1 MGGTPKIT
9 IVGAGLM
16 GHGIAQIFAAAGF
29 PVSIHDPNA
38 KVLAAV
44 PVRVEAIMQAL
55 GIDVALAANI
65 VLNETLEEAV
75 EGAALVI
82 EAAPEKLELKQMI
95 FSELDRLTGPQ
106 TILASNTSVIPITD
120 IAAKAGNRSRI
131 LGTHFWNP
139 PHFVPLVEVIQTAM
153 TDPAHIVWTLDLMTE
168 AGMSAVH
175 VKKDVAGFIGNRL
188 QHALKREAIALVAD
202 GVCDAATL
210 DKVVREGF
218 GARLGVLGPL
228 EQSDMIGLQLTLDCH
243 EVLLPHLDNTPHA
256 HPFLREK
263 IAKGETG
270 MEAGAGFRKWTVKE
284 ADEVRKRFQDYMAAS
299 ARKRRNETENTHQN
313 ARLVAR

>member
-1 MGGTPKIT
+1 MDNKPKIA

-16 GHGIAQIFAAAGF
+16 GHGIAQIFAAEGH
-29 PVSIHDPNA
+29 PVAIHDPSGQ
-38 KVLAAV
+38 VLAAV
-44 PVRVEAIMQAL
+44 PQRVEAIMRAL
-55 GIDVALAANI
+55 DIDVSLASGI
-65 VLNETLEEAV
+65 VLHDHLANAV

-82 EAAPEKLELKQMI
+82 EAAPEKLALKQSI
-95 FSELDRLTGPQ
+95 FEELDRLAGPE

-120 IAAKAGNRSRI
+120 IAAKATNKARI

-139 PHFVPLVEVIQTAM
+139 PHYVPLVEVIQTAD
-153 TDPAHIVWTLDLMTE
+153 TDPAHIDWTLDMMTSV
-168 AGMSAVH
+168 GMSAVH

-243 EVLLPHLDNTPHA
+243 EVLLPHLDNTPGA

-270 MEAGAGFRKWTVKE
+270 MAAGKGFRAWTEEE
-284 ADEVRKRFQDYMAAS
+284 ADEVRHRFQDYMAAC
-299 ARKRRNETENTHQN
+299 ARKRRDEKSNACQN
-313 ARLVAR
+313 ARASAR

>member
-1 MGGTPKIT
+1 MTRQRIA

-16 GHGIAQIFAAAGF
+16 GHGIAQIFAASGHN
-29 PVSIHDPNA
+29 VSIHDPSETALN
-38 KVLAAV
+38 AV
-44 PVRVEAIMQAL
+44 PERVEAIMRAL
-55 GIDVALAANI
+55 EIDVSLAGNIALKHS
-65 VLNETLEEAV
+65 LEAV
-75 EGAALVI
+75 VEDAVLVI
-82 EAAPEKLELKQMI
+82 EAAPEKLAIKQGI
-95 FSELDRLTGPQ
+95 FFELDRLTGPDV
-106 TILASNTSVIPITD
+106 ILASNTSVIPIGD
-120 IAAKAGNRSRI
+120 IAARATNRARI

-139 PHFVPLVEVIQTAM
+139 PHFVPLVEVIQTAE
-153 TDPAHIVWTLDLMTE
+153 TDPRHVEWTLQLMTGV
-168 AGMSAVH
+168 GMSAVH
-175 VKKDVAGFIGNRL
+175 VRKDVAGCIGNRL

-263 IAKGETG
+263 IARGETG
-270 MEAGAGFRKWTVKE
+270 MAAGAGFRTWTREE
-284 ADEVRKRFQDYMAAS
+284 ADEVRQRFQDYMAG
-299 ARKRRNETENTHQN
+299 R
-313 ARLVAR
+313 ARLRREIASD

>member
-1 MGGTPKIT
+1 MTKQRIA

-16 GHGIAQIFAAAGF
+16 GHGIAQIFAAADH
-29 PVSIHDPNA
+29 PVSIFDPVPE
-38 KVLAAV
+38 VLNAV
-44 PVRVEAIMQAL
+44 PMRVEAIMRTL
-55 GIDVALAANI
+55 DIDLARLANI
-65 VLNETLEEAV
+65 SLKDSIAAVV

-82 EAAPEKLELKQMI
+82 EAAPEKLALKQGI
-95 FSELDRLTGPQ
+95 FEELDRISGSGV
-106 TILASNTSVIPITD
+106 ILASNTSVIPIGD
-120 IAAKAGNRSRI
+120 IAARATHRDRI
-131 LGTHFWNP
+131 IGTHFWNP
-139 PHFVPLVEVIQTAM
+139 PHFVPLVEVIQTTQ
-153 TDPAHIVWTLDLMTE
+153 TDPDHVTWTLDLMTSV
-168 AGMSAVH
+168 GMSAVH
-175 VKKDVAGFIGNRL
+175 VQKDVAGFIGNRL
-188 QHALKREAIALVAD
+188 QHALKREAIALVAG

-270 MEAGAGFRKWTVKE
+270 MGAGRGFRSWTEEE
-284 ADEVRKRFQDYMAAS
+284 AAEVRRRFQDYMAGC
-299 ARKRRNETENTHQN
+299 ARNRRRIATTN
-313 ARLVAR
+313 A

>member
-1 MGGTPKIT
+1 MNGKPKIA

-16 GHGIAQIFAAAGF
+16 GHGIAQVFAAAGH
-29 PVSIHDPNA
+29 PVSIHDPNGD
-38 KVLAAV
+38 VLAAV
-44 PVRVEAIMQAL
+44 PARVEAIMETL
-55 GIDVALAANI
+55 DVDVALAGNI
-65 VLNETLEEAV
+65 SLKDTLADALAD
-75 EGAALVI
+75 AALVI
-82 EAAPEKLELKQMI
+82 EAAPEKLALKQAI
-95 FSELDRLTGPQ
+95 FADLDRLTRPE
-106 TILASNTSVIPITD
+106 TILASNTSVIPIGD
-120 IAAKAGNRSRI
+120 IAAKATNKSRI

-139 PHFVPLVEVIQTAM
+139 PHYVPLVEVIQTAE
-153 TDPAHIVWTLDLMTE
+153 TDRAHIDWTLRLME
-168 AGMSAVH
+168 SVGMSAVH

-243 EVLLPHLDNTPHA
+243 EVLLPHLDNTAGA

-263 IAKGETG
+263 IARGETG
-270 MEAGAGFRKWTVKE
+270 MAVGKGFRAWTEEE
-284 ADEVRKRFQDYMAAS
+284 ANEVRRRFQDYMAAC
-299 ARKRRNETENTHQN
+299 ARKRRDEKTNACQN
-313 ARLVAR
+313 ARADMT

>member
-1 MGGTPKIT
+1 MMTKQHIA

-16 GHGIAQIFAAAGF
+16 GHGIAQIFAAAGH
-29 PVSIHDPNA
+29 PVSIFDPEPEVLNA
-38 KVLAAV
+38 VRA
-44 PVRVEAIMQAL
+44 RVEAIMRTL
-55 GIDVALAANI
+55 DVDIAHLANIRLKDSLAA
-65 VLNETLEEAV
+65 VV
-75 EGAALVI
+75 EDAALVI
-82 EAAPEKLELKQMI
+82 EAAPEKLALKQDI
-95 FSELDRLTGPQ
+95 FEELDQIAGSDV
-106 TILASNTSVIPITD
+106 ILASNTSVIPIGD
-120 IAAKAGNRSRI
+120 IAVRASKKARI

-139 PHFVPLVEVIQTAM
+139 PHFVPLVEVIQTAD
-153 TDPAHIVWTLDLMTE
+153 THPDHVTWTLDLMTSV
-168 AGMSAVH
+168 GMSAVH
-175 VKKDVAGFIGNRL
+175 VRKDVAGFIGNRL
-188 QHALKREAIALVAD
+188 QHALKREAIALVAE

-270 MEAGAGFRKWTVKE
+270 MVAGRGFRSWSEEE
-284 ADEVRKRFQDYMAAS
+284 AAEVRRRFQDYMAGC
-299 ARKRRNETENTHQN
+299 ARNRRRIATT
-313 ARLVAR
+313 

>member
-1 MGGTPKIT
+1 MTRQCIA

-16 GHGIAQIFAAAGF
+16 GHGIAQIFAAAGHK
-29 PVSIHDPNA
+29 VSIHDPSDKALN
-38 KVLAAV
+38 AV
-44 PVRVEAIMQAL
+44 PERVEAIMRAL
-55 GIDVALAANI
+55 DIDVSHVANI
-65 VLNETLEEAV
+65 ALKHSLEAV
-75 EGAALVI
+75 VADAALVI
-82 EAAPEKLELKQMI
+82 EAAPEKLAIKQSI
-95 FSELDRLTGPQ
+95 FVELDRLAGPDV
-106 TILASNTSVIPITD
+106 ILASNTSVIPIGE
-120 IAAKAGNRSRI
+120 IAARAKNRARI

-139 PHFVPLVEVIQTAM
+139 PHFVPLVEVIQTAE
-153 TDPAHIVWTLDLMTE
+153 TDPRHVEWTLQLMSE
-168 AGMSAVH
+168 IGMSAVH
-175 VKKDVAGFIGNRL
+175 VRKDVAGFIGNRL

-263 IAKGETG
+263 IARGETG
-270 MEAGAGFRKWTVKE
+270 MAAGAGFRTWTQEE
-284 ADEVRKRFQDYMAAS
+284 ADEVRRRFQDYMAG
-299 ARKRRNETENTHQN
+299 R
-313 ARLVAR
+313 ARLRREKASN

>member
-1 MGGTPKIT
+1 MDARQKIA

-16 GHGIAQIFAAAGF
+16 GHGIAQIFAAHGH
-29 PVSIHDPNA
+29 PVSIHDPNGD
-38 KVLAAV
+38 VLAAV
-44 PVRVEAIMQAL
+44 PARVEAIMQTL
-55 GIDVALAANI
+55 GIDIALAANI
-65 VLNETLEEAV
+65 VLRDRLEDAV

-82 EAAPEKLELKQMI
+82 EAAPEKVALKQSI
-95 FSELDRLTGPQ
+95 FEELDRLAGPQ
-106 TILASNTSVIPITD
+106 TILASNTSVIPITE
-120 IAAKAGNRSRI
+120 IAAKAANKKRI

-139 PHFVPLVEVIQTAM
+139 PHYVPLVEVIQTAE
-153 TDPAHIVWTLDLMTE
+153 TDPAHIAWTLELM
-168 AGMSAVH
+168 ASVGMSAVH

-243 EVLLPHLDNTPHA
+243 EVLLPHLDNTPGA

-270 MEAGAGFRKWTVKE
+270 MAVGKGFRAWTEEE
-284 ADEVRKRFQDYMAAS
+284 ADGVRRRFQDYMAAC
-299 ARKRRNETENTHQN
+299 ARKRRDENMNACQN
-313 ARLVAR
+313 ARDSAK